1 MAKKIIDLMY
11 QTPPEWAETALSDF
25 GHFLAEHANAERKAS
40 ALAMSFIVRYPD
52 RKKIIPPLIELAA
65 EELEHFQQVY
75 EVMEQR
81 GYDLV
86 GDEQDA
92 YVNALIKL
100 CRHGRDERFLDRL
113 LISGIVENR
122 GAERFRLV
130 SEYMAGRDEDMRV
143 FYRDLWATEA
153 KHANLFVDLALEY
166 FDRDEVYARL
176 EELTRKEADIV
187 RELPWRA
194 SLH

>member
-1 MAKKIIDLMY
+1 MAKRIIDLMY
-11 QTPPEWAETALSDF
+11 QTPPEWAETALADF
-25 GHFLAEHANAERKAS
+25 GHFLADHANAERKAS

-75 EVMEQR
+75 AEMEKR
-81 GYDLV
+81 GVDLI

-100 CRHGRDERFLDRL
+100 CRHGREERFLDRL
-113 LISGIVENR
+113 LVSGIVENR

-130 SEYMAGRDEDMRV
+130 SEYMAGRDEEMRV

-166 FDRDEVYARL
+166 FDHDQVYARL
-176 EELTRKEADIV
+176 QELTRAEAEIV
-187 RELPWRA
+187 QALPWRA

>member
-1 MAKKIIDLMY
+1 MAKRIIDLIY
-11 QTPPEWAETALSDF
+11 KTPPEWAETALADF
-25 GHFLAEHANAERKAS
+25 GHFLADHANAERKAS

-52 RKKIIPPLIELAA
+52 RKAILGPLIELAQ
-65 EELEHFQQVY
+65 EELEHFRMVY

-81 GYDLV
+81 GVELLP
-86 GDEQDA
+86 DEQDA
-92 YVNALIKL
+92 YVNQLIGL

-113 LISGIVENR
+113 LVSGIVENR

-130 SEYMAGRDEDMRV
+130 SEHMKDKDDAMRV

-153 KHANLFVDLALEY
+153 KHANLFVDLALAY
-166 FDRDEVYARL
+166 FDEETVYARL
-176 EELTRKEADIV
+176 RELNEAESDIV
-187 RELPWRA
+187 TNLPWRA